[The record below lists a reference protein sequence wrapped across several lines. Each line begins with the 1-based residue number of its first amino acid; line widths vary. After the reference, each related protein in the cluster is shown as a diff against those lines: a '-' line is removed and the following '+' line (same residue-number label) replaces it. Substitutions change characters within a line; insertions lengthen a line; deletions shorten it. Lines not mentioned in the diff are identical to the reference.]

1 MGYNKN
7 NNTDRMLYLKGPLW
21 WAQNKFWHEPGRSF
35 SQAAKDYYDKW
46 LSDMWNNER
55 VQTKLQDKV
64 Q

>member
-21 WAQNKFWHEPGRSF
+21 WSNHQFWNEPGSVH
-35 SQAAKDYYDKW
+35 SQASKDYFDKW
-46 LSDMWNNER
+46 LNDMFKNER

>member
-7 NNTDRMLYLKGPLW
+7 ANADRMKYLSGPLW
-21 WAQNKFWHEPGRSF
+21 WSKNQFWHDPGRNYSEK
-35 SQAAKDYYDKW
+35 AKEYYDNW
-46 LSDMWNNER
+46 LQSMWQSER